1 MEVEMPEKHAV
12 FSVEELPW
20 RRLSIS
26 RISNAGRKPASLR
39 TWYMTVAN
47 IQGSLKISVSS
58 QVRDASG
65 LVMRIIAA
73 DFEAGSNP
81 EFIRFLK
88 MSRRSASEGQS
99 ELYLALDR
107 LYITQVELDSLMALP
122 PKPNA

>member
-1 MEVEMPEKHAV
+1 MPEKHAV

-65 LVMRIIAA
+65 LVMRNIAA

>member
-65 LVMRIIAA
+65 LVMRNIAA